1 MNRVNIIPVPYG
13 KSVLPESMI
22 FRGGE
27 EHKVRPIIF
36 QIHLICAGDRL
47 ILADAGCETMPGFE
61 MRDFIGPMEALAQH
75 HVAPEDIT
83 DVVITHTH
91 HDHVEC
97 VNKFPRSTVYVQEEE
112 YLQGKKYFTENEHL
126 VLFSEEQQI
135 CSGVTV
141 RKIGGHSV
149 GSCVIEVADED
160 KKYVIAGDECYARE
174 CIQKQIPTG
183 ASYSP
188 KNSEAFLKRYPE
200 GEYQILLSHD
210 I

>member
-1 MNRVNIIPVPYG
+1 MSRVNIIPVIYG

-22 FRGGE
+22 FRGGAE
-27 EHKVRPIIF
+27 QKVRPIVF
-36 QIHLICAGDRL
+36 QIYLICAGERM

-61 MRDFIGPMEALAQH
+61 MRDFIGPTAALAQY
-75 HVAPEDIT
+75 HVTPEDIT

-97 VNKFPRSTVYVQEEE
+97 VNKFPQSTVYVQEEE
-112 YLQGKKYFTENEHL
+112 YLQGKAYFANNERI
-126 VLFSEEQQI
+126 VLFAEEKQI
-135 CSGVTV
+135 CPGVTV

-149 GSCVIEVADED
+149 GSCVIEVVDGD
-160 KKYVIAGDECYARE
+160 KKYVIVGDECYARE

-183 ASYSP
+183 ASCSP
-188 KNSEAFLKRYPE
+188 KKSEAFLKRYPE
-200 GEYQILLSHD
+200 SEYQILLSHD